1 MSGRNHYDI
10 DIELTL
16 KLGIVA
22 KLWSILGVRV
32 RVRRRRRRRRRRTL
46 TPNLTPKPL
55 SCVVTV

>member
-1 MSGRNHYDI
+1 MSGRNHYDRG

-32 RVRRRRRRRRRRTL
+32 RVRRRRRRRRRDRVY
-46 TPNLTPKPL
+46 PNPNPNT
-55 SCVVTV
+55 